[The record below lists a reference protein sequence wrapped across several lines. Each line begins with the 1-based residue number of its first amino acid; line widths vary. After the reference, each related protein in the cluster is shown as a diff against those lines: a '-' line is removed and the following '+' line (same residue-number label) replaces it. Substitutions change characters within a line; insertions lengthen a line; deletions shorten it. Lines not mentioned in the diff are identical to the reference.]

1 MTTPST
7 ARDPSALLAAA
18 RDAGILLWR
27 EGERIRW
34 RTTKAPA
41 PAELLEALR
50 RVKPALRPLLP
61 EGIPADPMAAGRDR
75 LEALAAELRHPLA
88 DLLEWYAH
96 DLDDL
101 GTLSADA
108 ARRVVT
114 DYLENRDT
122 YRRMAGLRVERP
134 KAEAAPAPPAE
145 VFCCQCARWT
155 PDPVNPGAG
164 LGTCE
169 AGASVL
175 AWPHLPRRC
184 ESFTPSA
191 GAE

>member
-7 ARDPSALLAAA
+7 ARDPFALLAAA

-27 EGERIRW
+27 EGDRIRW
-34 RTTKAPA
+34 RTTRAPVS
-41 PAELLEALR
+41 AELLHALR
-50 RVKPALRPLLP
+50 RVKPDLRPLLP
-61 EGIPADPMAAGRDR
+61 EGIPADPTAAGRDR
-75 LEALAAELRHPLA
+75 LEALAAELRHPLD

-101 GTLSADA
+101 GTLSANA
-108 ARRVVT
+108 ARGVVV

-122 YRRMAGLRVERP
+122 YRRMAGLP
-134 KAEAAPAPPAE
+134 LDLPEALATPAPAAE
-145 VFCCQCARWT
+145 VFCCQCGHWT

-184 ESFTPSA
+184 ASFEPAA